1 MRKVKSFKLRDR
13 YVKILKFL
21 GIVLCICLGVF
32 IFYSKQISSLT
43 KFGYSK
49 KASKN
54 ILFSFKKDYVLSKGE
69 NKTLNAAFES
79 SDYDEKYLDN
89 YSKIEYVN
97 QKHLIRNI
105 NKLIKIG
112 YSNSDI
118 DIILSHGDDDEVT
131 RFTKRDKVRYLEEFY
146 SISYARLDNY
156 DRYVKYSDETGED
169 EEYVVLYINLNLD
182 KDIYTDA
189 YSVDKFSFDMLI
201 NKHRCLNKDFKPD
214 NLVKF
219 DIKYTKGEE
228 YYGNAVAVNAFVSMA
243 NAASKEKLGLVINSA
258 YRSYEDQ
265 EDTWNYYL
273 SKYGDDYVNKF
284 VAKPGFSEHQTGLSF
299 DIGSTS
305 SNVFANSKEYKWMLD
320 NAYKYGFILRFTKK
334 YESITQ
340 FRNEPWHYRY
350 VGKDIAKYIHEHNIS
365 FEEYYA
371 MFLDK

>member
-1 MRKVKSFKLRDR
+1 
-13 YVKILKFL
+13 
-21 GIVLCICLGVF
+21 
-32 IFYSKQISSLT
+32 
-43 KFGYSK
+43 
-49 KASKN
+49 
-54 ILFSFKKDYVLSKGE
+54 
-69 NKTLNAAFES
+69 
-79 SDYDEKYLDN
+79 
-89 YSKIEYVN
+89 
-97 QKHLIRNI
+97 
-105 NKLIKIG
+105 
-112 YSNSDI
+112 
-118 DIILSHGDDDEVT
+118 
-131 RFTKRDKVRYLEEFY
+131 
-146 SISYARLDNY
+146 
-156 DRYVKYSDETGED
+156 
-169 EEYVVLYINLNLD
+169 
-182 KDIYTDA
+182 
-189 YSVDKFSFDMLI
+189 MLI

-219 DIKYTKGEE
+219 DTKYTKGEE

-243 NAASKEKLGLVINSA
+243 NAASKENLGLVINSA

-320 NAYKYGFILRFTKK
+320 NAYKYGFILRFNKK